1 MSNQLVVICWMIIL
15 INQVASRSSGPPSA
29 ACTNITPQHNPNT
42 PSTCPQPCP
51 YSLQVIAIN
60 GVSVGPLTG
69 SVAYASSS
77 DSFQSKLKLYFKA
90 LPELLFSLSYLV
102 LLEDDGSY

>member
-1 MSNQLVVICWMIIL
+1 MSHQPVVICLMIIL
-15 INQVASRSSGPPSA
+15 IHQVAGRSSGPPSA
-29 ACTNITPQHNPNT
+29 TCADITPQHSPNT

-51 YSLQVIAIN
+51 YSLQVTAIN

-77 DSFQSKLKLYFKA
+77 DSFQSELKYNFKA
-90 LPELLFSLSYLV
+90 KLFLCHI
-102 LLEDDGSY
+102 

>member
-1 MSNQLVVICWMIIL
+1 MSYQLVVIGLIIIL
-15 INQVASRSSGPPSA
+15 IHQVAGRSTGPPNA
-29 ACTNITPQHNPNT
+29 ACADITPQHSPNS

-51 YSLQVIAIN
+51 YSLQVTAIN

-77 DSFQSKLKLYFKA
+77 DSFQSKLKYILRSHI
-90 LPELLFSLSYLV
+90 LNE
-102 LLEDDGSY
+102 